1 MRATTFANFNL
12 SVTTM
17 STELVRDPRSSFSR
31 WHGFLRLYPLALHR
45 CQPQYPITASWFR
58 SFPKRRSGQPSLS
71 TSAPGPCPVALCSS
85 DSGLR
90 RLDQQFARRVGL
102 RTEAQGTQ
110 LSTQGTQL
118 SIRCGRR
125 WGAYLAIWEWA
136 SRLTSPIWVP
146 FKTGTSLFPGGTR
159 HTSKCLTD

>member
-125 WGAYLAIWEWA
+125 WGGIFGNLGMGIAVNLADLG
-136 SRLTSPIWVP
+136 SVQNRHLVVP
-146 FKTGTSLFPGGTR
+146 RWNPSHIEVL
-159 HTSKCLTD
+159 D